1 MKKPL
6 AVSLILGMLM
16 VSSSVLTKVMTP
28 TVISADQQAK
38 INLDILIPKEFGS
51 WKIDSSTASPIVN
64 PTVQGA
70 LEKIY
75 NQTLSRTYI
84 NNEGERIMLAIAYG
98 GSQKTDLHAHRP
110 EICYAASGFDIGKMT
125 KAFVDTTIGRIPVMH
140 LVAKQNAR
148 NEPITYWI
156 RVGNT
161 LTRGW
166 VEQKIAAISYGL
178 TGKVPDGVLVRVSAI
193 SNDEQDSFRMQQVF
207 LTAMLQAM
215 RSEDRFWL
223 VGQIAQ

>member
-1 MKKPL
+1 MKKPFI
-6 AVSLILGMLM
+6 VSLILGMLM
-16 VSSSVLTKVMTP
+16 VSSSALTKVMTP
-28 TVISADQQAK
+28 AVMPVGQQAR
-38 INLDILIPKEFGS
+38 INLETMIPGEFDG
-51 WKIDSSTASPIVN
+51 WKIDASTANPIVN

-70 LEKIY
+70 LERIY
-75 NQTLSRTYI
+75 SQTLSRAYI

-98 GSQKTDLHAHRP
+98 GVQKADLHAHRP

-125 KAFVDTTIGRIPVMH
+125 KTFVDTTIGQIPVMR
-140 LVAKQNAR
+140 LVAKQDAR

-156 RVGNT
+156 RVGDS

-166 VEQKIAAISYGL
+166 VEQKVAAISYGL

-193 SNDEQDSFRMQQVF
+193 SNDEQESFRIQQEF
-207 LTAMLQAM
+207 LTAMLKAV
-215 RSEDRFWL
+215 RREDRSWL